1 VVKKKQAMGMEFA
14 GTMILAIAVVGS
26 GHMAANLSQDGG
38 IRLLINALATAV
50 GLAVVIKI
58 GMKIS
63 GAHFNPVVTLVMVV
77 LKKISNE
84 LAALYIAAQI
94 LGAVL
99 GVGIANLIYNQNFLM
114 QSSIIRDGSD
124 LFFSELFATAVL
136 VIIILTFLKKDE
148 LIAIYVPIWIFGAI
162 LFTSSTSF
170 ANPAITIGRVFTNS
184 FTGIAPDSV
193 LLFVV
198 AQFIGA
204 LVGLLLAKN
213 LTIVGK
219 KSDE

>member
-1 VVKKKQAMGMEFA
+1 MKQKRAIGMEFI
-14 GTMILAIAVVGS
+14 GTMILAIAIVGS
-26 GHMAANLSQDGG
+26 GHMAANLAQDGG
-38 IRLLINALATAV
+38 VQLLINALATAL
-50 GLAVVIKI
+50 GLAVVIKV
-58 GMKIS
+58 GMKTS
-63 GAHFNPVVTLVMVV
+63 GAHFNPAVTLVMVI

-84 LAALYIAAQI
+84 VAALYIAAQV
-94 LGAVL
+94 LGAIL
-99 GVGIANLIYNQNFLM
+99 GVGIANLIYDQSFLK
-114 QSSIIRDGSD
+114 QSSIIRDGSN

-136 VIIILTFLKKDE
+136 VLIILTFRKKDE

-184 FTGIAPDSV
+184 FTGIALDSV

-198 AQFIGA
+198 AQLIGA
-204 LVGLLLAKN
+204 LVGLVVAKN
-213 LTIVGK
+213 LTIAGK

>member
-1 VVKKKQAMGMEFA
+1 MKQKRAIGMEFI
-14 GTMILAIAVVGS
+14 GTMILAVAIVGS
-26 GHMAANLSQDGG
+26 GHMAASLAQDGG
-38 IRLLINALATAV
+38 VRLLINALATAI
-50 GLAVVIKI
+50 GLAVVIKV
-58 GMKIS
+58 GMKTS
-63 GAHFNPVVTLVMVV
+63 GAHFNPAVTLVMVI

-84 LAALYIAAQI
+84 LAGLYIAAQV
-94 LGAVL
+94 LGAIL
-99 GVGIANLIYNQNFLM
+99 GVGIANLIYDQNFLK
-114 QSSIIRDGSD
+114 QSLIIRDGSN

-136 VIIILTFLKKDE
+136 LLIILTFRKKDE

-162 LFTSSTSF
+162 LFTSSTAF

-184 FTGIAPDSV
+184 FTGISLDSV

-204 LVGLLLAKN
+204 LVGLVIAKN
-213 LTIVGK
+213 LTIAGK

>member
-1 VVKKKQAMGMEFA
+1 MKQKRAIGMEFI
-14 GTMILAIAVVGS
+14 GTMILAVAIVGS
-26 GHMAANLSQDGG
+26 GHMAASLAQDGG
-38 IRLLINALATAV
+38 VKLLINALATAL
-50 GLAVVIKI
+50 GLAVVIKV
-58 GMKIS
+58 GMKTS
-63 GAHFNPVVTLVMVV
+63 GAHFNPAVTLVMVI

-84 LAALYIAAQI
+84 VAALYIAAQV
-94 LGAVL
+94 LGAIL
-99 GVGIANLIYNQNFLM
+99 GVGIANLIYDQSFLK
-114 QSSIIRDGSD
+114 QSSIIRDGSN

-136 VIIILTFLKKDE
+136 VLIILTFRKKDE

-184 FTGIAPDSV
+184 FTGIALDSV

-204 LVGLLLAKN
+204 LVGLVAAKN
-213 LTIVGK
+213 LTIAGK

>member
-1 VVKKKQAMGMEFA
+1 MKQKRAIGMEFI
-14 GTMILAIAVVGS
+14 GTMILAVAIVGS
-26 GHMAANLSQDGG
+26 GHTAANLAQDGG
-38 IRLLINALATAV
+38 VKLLINGLASAL
-50 GLAVVIKI
+50 GLAVVIKV
-58 GMKIS
+58 GMKTS
-63 GAHFNPVVTLVMVV
+63 GAHFNPAVTLVMVL

-84 LAALYIAAQI
+84 LAALYIAAQV
-94 LGAVL
+94 LGAIL
-99 GVGIANLIYNQNFLM
+99 GVGIANLIYDQSFLK
-114 QSSIIRDGSD
+114 QSTIIRDGSN

-136 VIIILTFLKKDE
+136 LLIILTFRKKDE

-184 FTGIAPDSV
+184 FTGIALDSV

-204 LVGLLLAKN
+204 LVGLIVAKN
-213 LTIVGK
+213 LTIAGK

>member
-1 VVKKKQAMGMEFA
+1 MKQKRAIGMEFI
-14 GTMILAIAVVGS
+14 GTMILAVAIVGS
-26 GHMAANLSQDGG
+26 GHMAASLAQDGG
-38 IRLLINALATAV
+38 VRLLINALATAV
-50 GLAVVIKI
+50 GLAVVIKV
-58 GMKIS
+58 GMKTS
-63 GAHFNPVVTLVMVV
+63 GAHFNPAVTLVMVI

-84 LAALYIAAQI
+84 LAGLYIAAQV
-94 LGAVL
+94 LGAIL
-99 GVGIANLIYNQNFLM
+99 GVGIANLIYDQSFLE
-114 QSSIIRDGSD
+114 QSLIIRDGSN

-136 VIIILTFLKKDE
+136 LLIILTFRKKDE

-162 LFTSSTSF
+162 LFTSSTAF

-184 FTGIAPDSV
+184 FTGIALDSV

-204 LVGLLLAKN
+204 LVGLVIAKN
-213 LTIVGK
+213 LTLAGK

>member
-1 VVKKKQAMGMEFA
+1 MKQKRAIGMEFI
-14 GTMILAIAVVGS
+14 GTMILAVAIVGS
-26 GHMAANLSQDGG
+26 GHMAASLAQDGG
-38 IRLLINALATAV
+38 VRLLINALATAV
-50 GLAVVIKI
+50 GLAVVIKV
-58 GMKIS
+58 GMKTS
-63 GAHFNPVVTLVMVV
+63 GAHFNPAVTLVMVI

-84 LAALYIAAQI
+84 LAGLYIAAQV
-94 LGAVL
+94 LGAIL
-99 GVGIANLIYNQNFLM
+99 GVGIANLIYDQSFLK
-114 QSSIIRDGSD
+114 QSLIIRDGSN

-136 VIIILTFLKKDE
+136 VLIILTFRKKDE
-148 LIAIYVPIWIFGAI
+148 LIAVYVPIWIFGAI

-184 FTGIAPDSV
+184 FTGIALDSV

-204 LVGLLLAKN
+204 LVGLVVAKN
-213 LTIVGK
+213 LTIAGK

>member
-1 VVKKKQAMGMEFA
+1 MEFA
-14 GTMILAIAVVGS
+14 GTMILALAVVGS

-50 GLAVVIKI
+50 GLAVVIKVGI
-58 GMKIS
+58 KTS
-63 GAHFNPVVTLVMVV
+63 GAHFNPVVTLVMVI
-77 LKKISNE
+77 LKKISNQ
-84 LAALYIAAQI
+84 LAVTYIAAQV

-99 GVGIANLIYNQNFLM
+99 GVGIANLIYDQDFLM
-114 QSSIIRDGSD
+114 QSSILRDGLN
-124 LFFSELFATAVL
+124 LFVSEIFATAVL
-136 VIIILTFLKKDE
+136 IWIILNLGKKDE

-184 FTGIAPDSV
+184 ITGIALDSV
-193 LLFVV
+193 LLFVL

-204 LVGLLLAKN
+204 ILGLLLAKS
-213 LTIVGK
+213 LASPGH

>member
-1 VVKKKQAMGMEFA
+1 MKQKRAIGMEFI
-14 GTMILAIAVVGS
+14 GTMILAVAIVGS
-26 GHMAANLSQDGG
+26 GHMAANLAQDGG
-38 IRLLINALATAV
+38 VKLLINALATAL
-50 GLAVVIKI
+50 GLAVEIKV
-58 GMKIS
+58 GMKTS
-63 GAHFNPVVTLVMVV
+63 GAHFNPAVTLVMVI

-84 LAALYIAAQI
+84 VAALYIAAQV
-94 LGAVL
+94 LGAIL
-99 GVGIANLIYNQNFLM
+99 GVGIANLIYDQSFLK
-114 QSSIIRDGSD
+114 QSSIIRDGSN

-136 VIIILTFLKKDE
+136 VLIILTFRKKDE

-184 FTGIAPDSV
+184 FTGIALDSV

-198 AQFIGA
+198 AQLIGA
-204 LVGLLLAKN
+204 LVGLVVAKN
-213 LTIVGK
+213 LTIAGK

>member
-1 VVKKKQAMGMEFA
+1 MKNKSAVGIEFA
-14 GTMILAIAVVGS
+14 GTMILALAVVGS

-50 GLAVVIKI
+50 GLAVVIKVGI
-58 GMKIS
+58 KTS
-63 GAHFNPVVTLVMVV
+63 GAHFNPVVTLVMVI
-77 LKKISNE
+77 LKKISNQ
-84 LAALYIAAQI
+84 LAVTYIAAQV

-99 GVGIANLIYNQNFLM
+99 GVGIANLIYDQDFLM
-114 QSSIIRDGSD
+114 QSSILRDGLN
-124 LFFSELFATAVL
+124 LFVSEIFATAVL
-136 VIIILTFLKKDE
+136 IWIILNLGKKDE

-184 FTGIAPDSV
+184 ITGIALDSV
-193 LLFVV
+193 LLFVL
-198 AQFIGA
+198 AQIIGA
-204 LVGLLLAKN
+204 LLGLILAKS
-213 LTIVGK
+213 LRSAEK

>member
-1 VVKKKQAMGMEFA
+1 MKQKRTIGMEFI
-14 GTMILAIAVVGS
+14 GTMILAVAIVGS
-26 GHMAANLSQDGG
+26 GHMAEYLAKDGG
-38 IRLLINALATAV
+38 VKLLLNAIATAL
-50 GLAVVIKI
+50 GLAVVIKV
-58 GMKIS
+58 GMKVS
-63 GAHFNPVVTLVMVV
+63 GAHFNPAVTLVMVV

-124 LFFSELFATAVL
+124 LFFSELFATSVL
-136 VIIILTFLKKDE
+136 VLIILTFLKKDE

-204 LVGLLLAKN
+204 LVGLVVAKN
-213 LTIVGK
+213 LTIAGK

>member
-1 VVKKKQAMGMEFA
+1 MKQKRAIGMEFI
-14 GTMILAIAVVGS
+14 GTMILAIAIVGS
-26 GHMAANLSQDGG
+26 GHMAANLAQDGG
-38 IRLLINALATAV
+38 VKLLINALATAL
-50 GLAVVIKI
+50 GLAVVIKV
-58 GMKIS
+58 GMKTS
-63 GAHFNPVVTLVMVV
+63 GAHFNPAVTLVMAI

-84 LAALYIAAQI
+84 LAALYIAAQV
-94 LGAVL
+94 LGAIL
-99 GVGIANLIYNQNFLM
+99 GVGIANLIYDQSFLK
-114 QSSIIRDGSD
+114 QSTIIRDGSN

-136 VIIILTFLKKDE
+136 VLIILTFRKKDE

-184 FTGIAPDSV
+184 FTGIALDSV

-204 LVGLLLAKN
+204 LAGLVVAKN
-213 LTIVGK
+213 LTIAGK

>member
-1 VVKKKQAMGMEFA
+1 
-14 GTMILAIAVVGS
+14 
-26 GHMAANLSQDGG
+26 MAASLAQDGG
-38 IRLLINALATAV
+38 VRLLINALATAV
-50 GLAVVIKI
+50 GLAVVIKV
-58 GMKIS
+58 GMKTS
-63 GAHFNPVVTLVMVV
+63 GAHFNPAVTLVMVI

-84 LAALYIAAQI
+84 LAGLYIAAQV
-94 LGAVL
+94 LGAIL
-99 GVGIANLIYNQNFLM
+99 GVGIANLIYDQGFLK
-114 QSSIIRDGSD
+114 QSLIIRDGTN

-136 VIIILTFLKKDE
+136 LLIILTFRKKDE

-162 LFTSSTSF
+162 LFTSSTAF

-184 FTGIAPDSV
+184 FTGIALDSV

-204 LVGLLLAKN
+204 LVGLVIAKN
-213 LTIVGK
+213 LTLAGK

>member
-1 VVKKKQAMGMEFA
+1 MKQKRAISMEFI
-14 GTMILAIAVVGS
+14 GTMILAVAIVGS
-26 GHMAANLSQDGG
+26 GHMAASLAQDGG
-38 IRLLINALATAV
+38 VKLLMNALATAL
-50 GLAVVIKI
+50 GLAVVIKV
-58 GMKIS
+58 GMKTS
-63 GAHFNPVVTLVMVV
+63 GAHFNTAVTLVMVI

-84 LAALYIAAQI
+84 VAALYIAAQV
-94 LGAVL
+94 LGAIL
-99 GVGIANLIYNQNFLM
+99 GVGIANLIYDQSFLK
-114 QSSIIRDGSD
+114 QSSIIRDGSN

-136 VIIILTFLKKDE
+136 VLIILTFRKKDE

-184 FTGIAPDSV
+184 FTGISLDSV

-198 AQFIGA
+198 AQLIGA
-204 LVGLLLAKN
+204 LVGLVVAKN
-213 LTIVGK
+213 LTIAGK

>member
-1 VVKKKQAMGMEFA
+1 MKQKRAIGMEFI
-14 GTMILAIAVVGS
+14 GTMILAIAIVGS
-26 GHMAANLSQDGG
+26 GHMAANLAQDGG
-38 IRLLINALATAV
+38 VRLLLNALATAL
-50 GLAVVIKI
+50 GLAVVIKV
-58 GMKIS
+58 GMKTS
-63 GAHFNPVVTLVMVV
+63 GAHFNPAVTLVMAI

-84 LAALYIAAQI
+84 LAGLYIAAQV
-94 LGAVL
+94 LGAIL
-99 GVGIANLIYNQNFLM
+99 GVGIANLIYD
-114 QSSIIRDGSD
+114 QSFIKQSTIIRDGSN
-124 LFFSELFATAVL
+124 LLFSELFATAVL
-136 VIIILTFLKKDE
+136 VLIILTFRKKDE

-184 FTGIAPDSV
+184 FTGIALDSV

-204 LVGLLLAKN
+204 LVGLVVAKN
-213 LTIVGK
+213 LTIAGK

>member
-1 VVKKKQAMGMEFA
+1 MKQKRAIGMEFI
-14 GTMILAIAVVGS
+14 GTMILAIAIVGS
-26 GHMAANLSQDGG
+26 GHMAANLAQDGG
-38 IRLLINALATAV
+38 VKLLLNALATAL
-50 GLAVVIKI
+50 GLAVVIKV
-58 GMKIS
+58 GMKTS
-63 GAHFNPVVTLVMVV
+63 GAHFNPAVTLVMAI

-84 LAALYIAAQI
+84 LAALYFGAQV
-94 LGAVL
+94 LGAIL
-99 GVGIANLIYNQNFLM
+99 GVGIANLIYDQSFLK
-114 QSSIIRDGSD
+114 QSTIIRDGSN

-136 VIIILTFLKKDE
+136 VLIILTFRKKDE

-184 FTGIAPDSV
+184 FTGIALDSV

-204 LVGLLLAKN
+204 LVGLIVAKN
-213 LTIVGK
+213 LTIAGK

>member
-1 VVKKKQAMGMEFA
+1 MKQKRAIGMEFI
-14 GTMILAIAVVGS
+14 GTMILAVAIVGS
-26 GHMAANLSQDGG
+26 GHMAASLAQDGG
-38 IRLLINALATAV
+38 VRLLINALATAV
-50 GLAVVIKI
+50 GLAVVIKV
-58 GMKIS
+58 GMKTS
-63 GAHFNPVVTLVMVV
+63 GAHFNPAVTLVMVI

-84 LAALYIAAQI
+84 LAGLYIAAQV
-94 LGAVL
+94 LGAIL
-99 GVGIANLIYNQNFLM
+99 GVGTANLIYDQSFLK
-114 QSSIIRDGSD
+114 QSLIIRDGSN

-136 VIIILTFLKKDE
+136 LLIILTFRKKDE

-162 LFTSSTSF
+162 LFTSSTAF

-184 FTGIAPDSV
+184 FTGIALDSV

-204 LVGLLLAKN
+204 LVGLVIAKN
-213 LTIVGK
+213 LTLSGK

>member
-1 VVKKKQAMGMEFA
+1 MKQKRAIGMEFI
-14 GTMILAIAVVGS
+14 GTMILAVAIVGS
-26 GHMAANLSQDGG
+26 GHMAASLAQDGG
-38 IRLLINALATAV
+38 VKLLINALATAL
-50 GLAVVIKI
+50 GLAVVIKV
-58 GMKIS
+58 GMKTS
-63 GAHFNPVVTLVMVV
+63 GAHFNPAVTLVMVI

-84 LAALYIAAQI
+84 VAALYIAAQV
-94 LGAVL
+94 LGAIL
-99 GVGIANLIYNQNFLM
+99 GVGIANLIYDQSFLK
-114 QSSIIRDGSD
+114 QSSIIRDGSN

-136 VIIILTFLKKDE
+136 VLIILTFRKKDE

-184 FTGIAPDSV
+184 FTGISLDSV

-204 LVGLLLAKN
+204 LVGLVVAKN
-213 LTIVGK
+213 LTIAGK

>member
-1 VVKKKQAMGMEFA
+1 MKQKRAISMEFI
-14 GTMILAIAVVGS
+14 GTMILAVAIVGS
-26 GHMAANLSQDGG
+26 GHMAASLAQDGG
-38 IRLLINALATAV
+38 VKLLINALATAL
-50 GLAVVIKI
+50 GLAVVIKV
-58 GMKIS
+58 GMKTS
-63 GAHFNPVVTLVMVV
+63 GAHFNPAVTLVMVI

-84 LAALYIAAQI
+84 VAALYIAAQV
-94 LGAVL
+94 LGAIL
-99 GVGIANLIYNQNFLM
+99 GVGIANLIYDQSFLK
-114 QSSIIRDGSD
+114 QSSIIRDGSN

-136 VIIILTFLKKDE
+136 VLIILTFRKKDE

-184 FTGIAPDSV
+184 FTGISLDSV

-204 LVGLLLAKN
+204 LVGLVVAKN
-213 LTIVGK
+213 LTIAGK

>member
-1 VVKKKQAMGMEFA
+1 MKQKRAIGMEFI
-14 GTMILAIAVVGS
+14 GTMILAIAIVGS
-26 GHMAANLSQDGG
+26 GHMAANLAQDGG
-38 IRLLINALATAV
+38 VQLLINALATAL
-50 GLAVVIKI
+50 GLAVVIKV
-58 GMKIS
+58 GMKTS
-63 GAHFNPVVTLVMVV
+63 GAHFNPAVTLVMVI

-84 LAALYIAAQI
+84 LAALYIAAQV
-94 LGAVL
+94 LGAIL
-99 GVGIANLIYNQNFLM
+99 GVGIANLIYD
-114 QSSIIRDGSD
+114 QSFIKQSTIIRDGSN

-136 VIIILTFLKKDE
+136 VLIILTFRKKDE

-184 FTGIAPDSV
+184 FTGIALDSV

-204 LVGLLLAKN
+204 LVGLVVAKN
-213 LTIVGK
+213 LTIAGK

>member
-1 VVKKKQAMGMEFA
+1 MEFI
-14 GTMILAIAVVGS
+14 GTMILAVAIVGS
-26 GHMAANLSQDGG
+26 GHMAASLAQDGG
-38 IRLLINALATAV
+38 VKLLMNALATAL
-50 GLAVVIKI
+50 GLAVVIKV
-58 GMKIS
+58 GMKTS
-63 GAHFNPVVTLVMVV
+63 GAQFNPAVTLVMVI

-84 LAALYIAAQI
+84 VAALYIAAQV
-94 LGAVL
+94 LGAIL
-99 GVGIANLIYNQNFLM
+99 GVGIANLIYDQSFLK
-114 QSSIIRDGSD
+114 QSSIIRDGSN

-136 VIIILTFLKKDE
+136 VLIILTFRKKDE

-184 FTGIAPDSV
+184 FTGIALDSV

-198 AQFIGA
+198 AQLIGA
-204 LVGLLLAKN
+204 LVGLVVAKN
-213 LTIVGK
+213 LTIAGK